1 MLPKA
6 AMPALIVLLLLLIVA
21 AWTDYKHQKIRN
33 WNTYPGILIG
43 VVLNFSGVGITE
55 PGWNGF
61 QESLLGFFG
70 CGFIML
76 FSYVLFSVGGGD
88 VKLLA
93 MAGAFLGLE
102 QGVLALLWTF
112 SVAFV
117 FALSLIIWQIGLLH
131 ILRKSFGHIWLMLK
145 CKGWVPLSTTEREPL
160 KAGLFLAPS
169 ALVAVIIVEY
179 PYFEVYFRNGAA
191 L

>member
-1 MLPKA
+1 
-6 AMPALIVLLLLLIVA
+6 MPALIALLVLLIVA
-21 AWTDYKHQKIRN
+21 AWTDYKDHKIRN
-33 WNTYPGILIG
+33 WNTYPGILLG
-43 VVLNFSGVGITE
+43 FVVNIAGHGITAS
-55 PGWNGF
+55 GWDGL
-61 QESLLGFFG
+61 QESLMGFFG
-70 CGFIML
+70 CGFIMI

-93 MAGAFLGLE
+93 MMGAFLGLE

-117 FALSLIIWQIGLLH
+117 FAIVLIIWQIGALS
-131 ILRKSFGHIWLMLK
+131 IFRKTFSHIWLVLK
-145 CKGWVPLSTTEREPL
+145 SKSWVPLSTSEREPL

-179 PYFEVYFRNGAA
+179 PYFAVYLRDV
-191 L
+191 

>member
-1 MLPKA
+1 
-6 AMPALIVLLLLLIVA
+6 MPALIVLLLLLIVA
-21 AWTDYKHQKIRN
+21 AWTDFKNQKIHN

-43 VVLNFSGVGITE
+43 FILNMSGVGIT
-55 PGWNGF
+55 PSGWDGLQSSVMGF
-61 QESLLGFFG
+61 LG
-70 CGFIML
+70 CGGIML
-76 FSYVLFSVGGGD
+76 FSFVLFSVGGGD

-102 QGVLALLWTF
+102 QGVMALLWTF

-117 FALSLIIWQIGLLH
+117 FALAVIIWQIGFFHMLSKTFSH
-131 ILRKSFGHIWLMLK
+131 VWLMIK
-145 CKGWVPLSTTEREPL
+145 SKGWVPLSTSEREPL

-179 PYFEVYFRNGAA
+179 PYFEVYIRNASA
-191 L
+191 LNN